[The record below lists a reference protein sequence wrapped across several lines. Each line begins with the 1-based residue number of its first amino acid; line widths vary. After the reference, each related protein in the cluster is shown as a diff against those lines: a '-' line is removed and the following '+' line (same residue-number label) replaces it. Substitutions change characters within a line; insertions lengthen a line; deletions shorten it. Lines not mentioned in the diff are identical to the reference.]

1 MQSMLVRCN
10 QVYKNGVLTSVK
22 AKYQCARLF
31 RGGHVCW
38 CGGYLLG
45 KQVEALPL
53 YARPSDE
60 RSWLKVRVEARLY
73 GAESAGG
80 A

>member
-1 MQSMLVRCN
+1 
-10 QVYKNGVLTSVK
+10 
-22 AKYQCARLF
+22 
-31 RGGHVCW
+31 VCW